1 MAMNHVNSNITLIAH
16 RGMATNYPENTL
28 VAFVAALSS
37 NVDILEIDIHRTSDD
52 YLVIIHDDTIDR
64 TSNGKG
70 KIKASTLAALQ
81 TYDYGSWKGDVF
93 SGQTLM
99 TLDEVLALIKGQP
112 QKLLI
117 EIKKPQQYPGIE
129 HDIIDKLIAWKIPK
143 DKVILQSFDQKSI
156 RKIYDMN
163 VRYQL
168 GVLISKK
175 KYWYKLPDFKQIA
188 TYANYVNPHFSLV
201 NQKFIT
207 TAHNYQLSVMPYTV
221 NNYSEAMALIKLG
234 VDGIISDN
242 PHTIL
247 NKNLSTQ

>member
-1 MAMNHVNSNITLIAH
+1 MAMDHINGNITLIAH

-28 VAFVAALSS
+28 VAFVAALS
-37 NVDILEIDIHRTSDD
+37 NNIDILEIDIHRTSDD

-70 KIKASTLAALQ
+70 KIKSSTLATLQ
-81 TYDYGSWKGDVF
+81 AYDYGSWKDDVF

-99 TLDEVLALIKGQP
+99 TLDEVLALIKGHP

-129 HDIIDKLIAWKIPK
+129 QDIIDKLIAWNIPK

-163 VRYQL
+163 VGYQL
-168 GVLISKK
+168 GVLISKR
-175 KYWYKLPDFKQIA
+175 KYWYKLPDFKQIT
-188 TYANYVNPHFSLV
+188 TYADYVNPHFSLV

-207 TAHNYQLSVMPYTV
+207 AAHNYQLSVMPYTV
-221 NNYSEAMALIKLG
+221 NKYSEAMALIKLG

-247 NKNLSTQ
+247 NKNLST